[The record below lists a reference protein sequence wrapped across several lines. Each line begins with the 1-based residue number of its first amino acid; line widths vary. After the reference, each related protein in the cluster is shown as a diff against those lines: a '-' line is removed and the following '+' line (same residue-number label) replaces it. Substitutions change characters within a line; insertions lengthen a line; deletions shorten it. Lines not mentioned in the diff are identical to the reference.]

1 MATMTVE
8 CPFCHTS
15 NDPAATAGYC
25 EKCGRKL
32 PQSAAYTTTK
42 TGRRLRGDMT
52 SDDSGA
58 PPTRY
63 PTSSALLTGTILCL
77 VLGGVNVVVGPLLL
91 RATGPSDFVLPKDFI
106 LYAMGF
112 TVGVTGLL
120 AAMTMLARSYAGPAA
135 WVSLLAVIGSWAGVL
150 AFYPAGWPL
159 ALVGLVLVGWLVW
172 TIIISR
178 TDHD

>member
-42 TGRRLRGDMT
+42 TGRRLRSDMST
-52 SDDSGA
+52 DDSGA
-58 PPTRY
+58 LPTRY

-77 VLGGVNVVVGPLLL
+77 VLGGVTVVLGPLLL
-91 RATGPSDFVLPKDFI
+91 RMTGPSDFALPRDYI
-106 LYAMGF
+106 LYVMGL
-112 TVGVTGLL
+112 TVGGTALL
-120 AAMTMLARSYAGPAA
+120 AAMTLLARSFPAPSA
-135 WVSLLAVIGSWAGVL
+135 WLSLVAAIGAWAAVL
-150 AFYPAGWPL
+150 AFYPPAWPL
-159 ALVGLVLVGWLVW
+159 AVVGLILVGWLVW
-172 TIIISR
+172 TIVISR
-178 TDHD
+178 GDHD